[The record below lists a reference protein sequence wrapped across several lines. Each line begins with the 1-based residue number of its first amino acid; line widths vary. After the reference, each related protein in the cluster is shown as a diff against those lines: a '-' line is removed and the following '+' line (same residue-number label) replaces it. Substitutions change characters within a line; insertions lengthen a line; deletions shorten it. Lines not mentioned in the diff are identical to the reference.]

1 MAQSFMAQWVY
12 TDIVKD
18 HFMNPRNLWKEGE
31 DFEADG
37 VGEVG
42 SLACGDQ
49 MRVGIKV
56 KDGKISLSMKAALD
70 ADAEVVD
77 NREPAFNYKEEG
89 QAATSLAS
97 LLAGIK
103 LD

>member
-1 MAQSFMAQWVY
+1 M
-12 TDIVKD
+12 TK
-18 HFMNPRNLWKEGE
+18 
-31 DFEADG
+31 
-37 VGEVG
+37 
-42 SLACGDQ
+42 LA
-49 MRVGIKV
+49 RLKV
-56 KDGKISLSMKAALD
+56 IGKKDGKISLSMKAALD

>member
-1 MAQSFMAQWVY
+1 
-12 TDIVKD
+12 
-18 HFMNPRNLWKEGE
+18 
-31 DFEADG
+31 
-37 VGEVG
+37 
-42 SLACGDQ
+42 
-49 MRVGIKV
+49 
-56 KDGKISLSMKAALD
+56 MKAALD

-77 NREPAFNYKEEG
+77 NREAAFNYKEEG

>member
-1 MAQSFMAQWVY
+1 MSKSV
-12 TDIVKD
+12 TKL
-18 HFMNPRNLWKEGE
+18 RL
-31 DFEADG
+31 
-37 VGEVG
+37 
-42 SLACGDQ
+42 
-49 MRVGIKV
+49 RVIGK